1 MSVQDEIARLTGKLV
16 FEVSSA
22 PLTKFLGMLKQASQQ
37 MQSVGRQAEQL
48 QTRLNKAFGVSSKG
62 LGSERIKLNADIR
75 RSLDKEL
82 ATETKLSKLRRQ
94 QFQTS
99 LAEQK
104 LVATGERQQAWL
116 LTDKLKAQSQS
127 AVLASKQYKAQ
138 QEALKVDLGR
148 ARVTATSEQSA
159 IRQARLQDILRRRQA
174 DTIRLQQKA
183 ASHQSAL
190 QRAEAA
196 LQNARASGARA
207 AERYEATK
215 AATAVREARAAV
227 KHDQS
232 SQRFAFA
239 AERHEAWKARQSEP
253 KPFNLGGMAVGL
265 SAVTA
270 ALYGV
275 VRGVTYLGE
284 RIAQRQESASGA
296 EQFNTALQSAGG
308 KNPANQKFARD
319 QFVDISNKYGMEV
332 SVETAKSFAMFVQG
346 QLALGKT
353 LTQATKMFEDQS
365 AVFRAASLDKQ
376 AQTRAAYQLNQIRAK
391 GRPEGSD
398 VNDLGDALGAPVMAA
413 IRQAAAS
420 RLGFKGKAQ
429 EQVAWFK
436 QAVTDAK
443 ITAADFDQG
452 MTNFLSAN
460 GDLLARQM
468 NSIQAAQQ
476 RVENQTYLNDNATN
490 SDSELKLEVLDRV
503 KALGELD
510 QAIQPLKKSFMEL
523 DKGLTS
529 FNTSLIRML
538 IGHDANGNATPNAMQ
553 KDPNALPGTVGAAL
567 GPRLKPASP
576 NEQASLDDRARPGL
590 LNGLRRLF
598 TGASLAD
605 DQSAAKDNRERW
617 AGGHINPVQRESFD
631 VFRINSPDLGKDSEN
646 VADGKLRQFRMPEP
660 LTAKDIMVASEQQR
674 KQTLLPS
681 DWLLPTDPNSGVIN
695 KPTGNVD
702 QSMHTDIQVDVTVN
716 ALDPN
721 GRELGNAIGD
731 AVSEKVDE
739 KLSQMLRTARA
750 AQTEVE

>member
-1 MSVQDEIARLTGKLV
+1 MSLQEEVARLTGKLV

-22 PLTKFLGMLKQASQQ
+22 PLTKFLGMLKQAEKQ
-37 MQSVGRQAEQL
+37 MQSVGRHAEQL
-48 QTRLNKAFGVSSKG
+48 QKQLNIKFGVSDKG
-62 LGSERIKLNADIR
+62 ASAQRLKFDAEVRK
-75 RSLDKEL
+75 SLDKEL

-116 LTDKLKAQSQS
+116 LTDKLKAQTQS

-253 KPFNLGGMAVGL
+253 KPFSLGGMAVGL

-319 QFVDISNKYGMEV
+319 QFIDISNRYGQEV
-332 SVETAKSFAMFVQG
+332 SVETGKSFALFIQG

-365 AVFRAASLDKQ
+365 ATFRAAALDKE
-376 AQTRAAYQLNQIRAK
+376 AQKRAAYQLNQIRAK
-391 GRPEGSD
+391 GKPEGSD
-398 VNDLGDALGAPVMAA
+398 VNDLFDAVGGVVAA
-413 IRQAAAS
+413 SIRQAAAT
-420 RLGFKGKAQ
+420 RLNFKGKVE
-429 EQVAWFK
+429 EQAGWFK
-436 QAVTDAK
+436 QAVTDGK
-443 ITAADFDQG
+443 IKAADFDQG
-452 MTNFLSAN
+452 MTNFLQSN
-460 GDLLARQM
+460 LDLLARQM
-468 NSIQAAQQ
+468 NSIAANQQ
-476 RVENQTYLNDNATN
+476 RSENQAYLNDTTVNTNA
-490 SDSELKLEVLDRV
+490 ELKAVILDRI
-503 KALGELD
+503 KAENELNT
-510 QAIQPLKKSFMEL
+510 AMQPLKNTLMEF
-523 DKGLTS
+523 DQGLTK

-567 GPRLKPASP
+567 GPRLKPAAL

-605 DQSAAKDNRERW
+605 DQSAARDNRERW
-617 AGGHINPVQRESFD
+617 AGGHINPVQRENFD
-631 VFRINSPDLGKDSEN
+631 VFRIGSPDLGKDPEN
-646 VADGKLRQFRMPEP
+646 GKMTQFRMPP
-660 LTAKDIMVASEQQR
+660 AYTAADIMEASAQQQR
-674 KQTLLPS
+674 KQTALPS
-681 DWLLPTDPNSGVIN
+681 DWMSAEDPNNGRII
-695 KPTGNVD
+695 KPAESKIDQSRTEVNVSVNVD
-702 QSMHTDIQVDVTVN
+702 ARGM
-716 ALDPN
+716 
-721 GRELGNAIGD
+721 D
-731 AVSEKVDE
+731 ADEVKKISAESFHDEFNKV
-739 KLSQMLRTARA
+739 LRTVRA
-750 AQTEVE
+750 DQTEIE

>member
-1 MSVQDEIARLTGKLV
+1 MSLQEEVARLTGKLV

-22 PLTKFLGMLKQASQQ
+22 PLTKFLGMLKTAETAMSR
-37 MQSVGRQAEQL
+37 VGKEAQQL
-48 QTRLNKAFGVSSKG
+48 QAQLNKTFGVSGKG
-62 LGSERIKLNADIR
+62 MGSERIKLNADIR

-116 LTDKLKAQSQS
+116 LTDKLKAQTQS

-215 AATAVREARAAV
+215 AAAAVREARAAV
-227 KHDQS
+227 KQDHAA
-232 SQRFAFA
+232 QRMVFA
-239 AERHEAWKARQSEP
+239 AERHQAWKDRVNAP
-253 KPFNLGGMAVGL
+253 KEMNLGNLAVGL
-265 SAVTA
+265 TSASAT
-270 ALYGV
+270 LYGL
-275 VRGVTYLGE
+275 VRGVSYLNE
-284 RIAQRQESASGA
+284 RIQQRQEGASTA
-296 EQFNTALQSAGG
+296 ESFNSALQSAGG
-308 KNPANQKFARD
+308 KNPSNQKFARD

-332 SVETAKSFAMFVQG
+332 SVETAKSFALFVQG

-365 AVFRAASLDKQ
+365 AVFRSASLDKEQ
-376 AQTRAAYQLNQIRAK
+376 QKRAAYQLNQIRAK

-398 VNDLGDALGAPVMAA
+398 VNDLFDAVGGVVAA
-413 IRQAAAS
+413 SIRQAAAT
-420 RLGFKGKAQ
+420 RLNFKGKVE
-429 EQVAWFK
+429 EQAGWFK
-436 QAVTDAK
+436 QAVTDGK
-443 ITAADFDQG
+443 IKAADFDQG
-452 MTNFLSAN
+452 MTNFLN
-460 GDLLARQM
+460 TNKDLLARQM
-468 NSIQAAQQ
+468 NSIQATQQ
-476 RVENQTYLNDNATN
+476 RAENQAYLNDNTVNTN
-490 SDSELKLEVLDRV
+490 AELKAVILDRI
-503 KALGELD
+503 KAENELNT
-510 QAIQPLKKSFMEL
+510 ALQPLKESLMEF
-523 DKGLTS
+523 DQGLTK

-567 GPRLKPASP
+567 GPRLKPAPLNS
-576 NEQASLDDRARPGL
+576 QGDLDERAKPGL

-605 DQSAAKDNRERW
+605 DQSAAKDNKERW

-631 VFRINSPDLGKDSEN
+631 VFRIGSPDLGKDPDN
-646 VADGKLRQFRMPEP
+646 GKMTQFRMPP
-660 LTAKDIMVASEQQR
+660 AYTAADIMEASAQQQR
-674 KQTLLPS
+674 KQTALPS
-681 DWLLPTDPNSGVIN
+681 DWMSADDPNNGRIV
-695 KPTGNVD
+695 KPAESNID
-702 QSMHTDIQVDVTVN
+702 QSHTEVNNNVTVN
-716 ALDPN
+716 ITAPPGSDEQEV
-721 GRELGNAIGD
+721 GRIVRDEIG
-731 AVSEKVDE
+731 KV
-739 KLSQMLRTARA
+739 LQTARA
-750 AQTEVE
+750 SQTEVE

>member
-94 QFQTS
+94 QFTEG
-99 LAEQK
+99 LA
-104 LVATGERQQAWL
+104 QQRLIAAGTKQEAWL
-116 LTDKLKAQSQS
+116 QTNSLKAQQQQ
-127 AVLASKQYKAQ
+127 AVLLSKQHRAQ
-138 QEALKVDLGR
+138 QEALKVELGK
-148 ARVTATSEQSA
+148 AKLNTTAEQSA
-159 IRQARLQDILRRRQA
+159 LRQARLQDILQKRQA
-174 DTIRLQQKA
+174 RTVQLQQKA
-183 ASHQSAL
+183 VSHQSAL

-253 KPFNLGGMAVGL
+253 KPFSLGGMAVGL

-308 KNPANQKFARD
+308 KNIHNQQFARD
-319 QFVDISNKYGMEV
+319 QFVDISNKYGQEV
-332 SVETAKSFAMFVQG
+332 SVETAKSFALFIQG

-365 AVFRAASLDKQ
+365 ATFRAAALDKE
-376 AQTRAAYQLNQIRAK
+376 AQKRAAYQLNQIRAK
-391 GRPEGSD
+391 GKPEGSD
-398 VNDLGDALGAPVMAA
+398 VNDLFDAVGGVVAA
-413 IRQAAAS
+413 SIRQAAAT
-420 RLGFKGKAQ
+420 RLNFKGKVE
-429 EQVAWFK
+429 EQAGWFK
-436 QAVTDAK
+436 KSVTDGK
-443 ITAADFDQG
+443 IKAADFDQG
-452 MTNFLSAN
+452 MTNFLNAN
-460 GDLLARQM
+460 RDLLARQM
-468 NSIQAAQQ
+468 NSIAANQQ
-476 RVENQTYLNDNATN
+476 RSENQAYLNDNAVNTN
-490 SDSELKLEVLDRV
+490 AELKAVILDRI
-503 KALGELD
+503 KAENELNT
-510 QAIQPLKKSFMEL
+510 AMQPLKNTLMEF
-523 DKGLTS
+523 DQGLTK

-538 IGHDANGNATPNAMQ
+538 IGHDANGNAVPTAMQ

-567 GPRLKPASP
+567 GPRLKPAAL

-598 TGASLAD
+598 TGASVAD
-605 DQSAAKDNRERW
+605 DQSAAQENRARW
-617 AGGHINPVQRESFD
+617 GGGKFKVKPVELMNFD
-631 VFRINSPDLGKDSEN
+631 VFHIGSPDLGKDPEN
-646 VADGKLRQFRMPEP
+646 QADGRMKQFRMPPAYTAQDIMEGAAQQQKQKEP
-660 LTAKDIMVASEQQR
+660 L
-674 KQTLLPS
+674 PS
-681 DWLLPTDPNSGVIN
+681 WLGPGDLNGQVIAPPVESKIDQSHTEVN
-695 KPTGNVD
+695 VSVNVD
-702 QSMHTDIQVDVTVN
+702 ARGMSREEAETFTTQS
-716 ALDPN
+716 
-721 GRELGNAIGD
+721 
-731 AVSEKVDE
+731 
-739 KLSQMLRTARA
+739 ARA
-750 AQTEVE
+750 VWDEELRRMRANQKEVE

>member
-1 MSVQDEIARLTGKLV
+1 MSLQEEVARLTGKLV

-22 PLTKFLGMLKQASQQ
+22 PLTKFLGMLKTAETA
-37 MQSVGRQAEQL
+37 MARVGKEAQQL
-48 QTRLNKAFGVSSKG
+48 QAQLNKTFGVSSKG

-116 LTDKLKAQSQS
+116 LTDKLKAQTQS

-196 LQNARASGARA
+196 LQNARASGIRQ
-207 AERYEATK
+207 AERYEASK
-215 AATAVREARAAV
+215 VAAAVREARAAV

-232 SQRFAFA
+232 SQRFAFQ
-239 AERHEAWKARQSEP
+239 AEKHQAWQARQNAPSELN
-253 KPFNLGGMAVGL
+253 FGNLAVGL
-265 SAVTA
+265 TSASA
-270 ALYGV
+270 ALYGL
-275 VRGVTYLGE
+275 VRGVSYLNE
-284 RIAQRQESASGA
+284 RIQQRQEGASTA
-296 EQFNTALQSAGG
+296 ESFNSALQSAGG
-308 KNPANQKFARD
+308 KNPNNQKFARD

-332 SVETAKSFAMFVQG
+332 SVETAKSFALFIQG

-365 AVFRAASLDKQ
+365 ATFRAAALDKE
-376 AQTRAAYQLNQIRAK
+376 AQKRSAYQLSQIRAK

-398 VNDLGDALGAPVMAA
+398 VNDLFDAVGGVVAA
-413 IRQAAAS
+413 SIRQAAAT
-420 RLGFKGKAQ
+420 RLNFKGKVE
-429 EQVAWFK
+429 EQAGWFK
-436 QAVTDAK
+436 QAVTDGK
-443 ITAADFDQG
+443 IKAADFDQG
-452 MTNFLSAN
+452 MTNFLNAN
-460 GDLLARQM
+460 KDLLARQM
-468 NSIQAAQQ
+468 SSIQATQQ
-476 RVENQTYLNDNATN
+476 RSENQAYLNDNTVNTSA
-490 SDSELKLEVLDRV
+490 ELKAVILDRI
-503 KALGELD
+503 KAENELNT
-510 QAIQPLKKSFMEL
+510 AMQPLKNTLMEF
-523 DKGLTS
+523 DQGLTK

-538 IGHDANGNATPNAMQ
+538 IGNDANGNATPNAMS
-553 KDPNALPGTVGAAL
+553 KDANPTPGSVGAAL

-576 NEQASLDDRARPGL
+576 NEQTSLDERARPGL

-605 DQSAAKDNRERW
+605 DQSAAKDNKERW

-631 VFRINSPDLGKDSEN
+631 VFRINSPDLGKDPEN
-646 VADGKLRQFRMPEP
+646 GKMKQFRMPP
-660 LTAKDIMVASEQQR
+660 AYTAADIMEASAQQQR
-674 KQTLLPS
+674 KQTALPS
-681 DWLLPTDPNSGVIN
+681 DWMSADDPNNGRII
-695 KPTGNVD
+695 KPAESKIDQSHTEVNVSVNVD
-702 QSMHTDIQVDVTVN
+702 ARGM
-716 ALDPN
+716 
-721 GRELGNAIGD
+721 D
-731 AVSEKVDE
+731 ATEVKQLSAETFHDEFNKV
-739 KLSQMLRTARA
+739 LRTVRA
-750 AQTEVE
+750 DQTEIE

>member
-1 MSVQDEIARLTGKLV
+1 MSVQDEIARLTGRLV

-22 PLTKFLGMLKQASQQ
+22 PLTKFLGMLKTAETA
-37 MQSVGRQAEQL
+37 MARVGKEAQQL
-48 QTRLNKAFGVSSKG
+48 QAQLNKTFGVSSKG

-94 QFQTS
+94 QFTEG
-99 LAEQK
+99 LA
-104 LVATGERQQAWL
+104 QQRLIAAGTKQEAWL
-116 LTDKLKAQSQS
+116 QTNSLKAQQQQ
-127 AVLASKQYKAQ
+127 AVLLSKQHRAQ
-138 QEALKVDLGR
+138 QEALKVELGK
-148 ARVTATSEQSA
+148 AKLNTTAEQSA
-159 IRQARLQDILRRRQA
+159 LRQARLQDILQKRQA
-174 DTIRLQQKA
+174 RTVQLQQKA
-183 ASHQSAL
+183 VSHQSAL

-284 RIAQRQESASGA
+284 RITQRQESASGA

-308 KNPANQKFARD
+308 KNIHNQQFARD
-319 QFVDISNKYGMEV
+319 QFVDISNKYGQEV
-332 SVETAKSFAMFVQG
+332 SVETAKSFALFIQG

-365 AVFRAASLDKQ
+365 ATFRAAALDKE
-376 AQTRAAYQLNQIRAK
+376 AQKRAAYQLNQIRAK
-391 GRPEGSD
+391 GKPEGSD
-398 VNDLGDALGAPVMAA
+398 VNDLFDAVGGVVAA
-413 IRQAAAS
+413 SIRQAAAT
-420 RLGFKGKAQ
+420 RLNFKGKVE
-429 EQVAWFK
+429 EQAGWFK
-436 QAVTDAK
+436 KSVTDGK
-443 ITAADFDQG
+443 IKAADFDQG
-452 MTNFLSAN
+452 MTNFLNAN
-460 GDLLARQM
+460 RDLLARQM
-468 NSIQAAQQ
+468 NSIAANQQ
-476 RVENQTYLNDNATN
+476 RSENQAYLNDNTVNTN
-490 SDSELKLEVLDRV
+490 AELKAVILDRI
-503 KALGELD
+503 KAENELNT
-510 QAIQPLKKSFMEL
+510 AMQPLKNTLMEF
-523 DKGLTS
+523 DQGLTK

-538 IGHDANGNATPNAMQ
+538 IGHDANGNAVPTAMQ
-553 KDPNALPGTVGAAL
+553 KDPNALPGTVSAAL

-576 NEQASLDDRARPGL
+576 NEQGSLDDRARPGL
-590 LNGLRRLF
+590 LNGIRRLF

-631 VFRINSPDLGKDSEN
+631 VFRISSPDLGKDSEN

-681 DWLLPTDPNSGVIN
+681 DWLLPSDPNSGVIN

-702 QSMHTDIQVDVTVN
+702 QSMHTDIKVDVTVN